1 MKAKQPNLQLSGR
14 TGSIVIQKQCL
25 CLALHVV
32 YLMLSVLVSWN
43 IKRLSGQFVGEVLFS
58 SWLQRSRNLCLY
70 LLVDIWSYF
79 VSLAAQHARMMR
91 SLLCVSVRYRSVFS
105 TGCMRR
111 SCCSVMTRRQKTC
124 CSCCARP
131 LRSRRET
138 WWRPCCQVRQVTS
151 LLGGKHPLYS
161 C

>member
-25 CLALHVV
+25 YLALHVV
-32 YLMLSVLVSWN
+32 YLDHQLVW
-43 IKRLSGQFVGEVLFS
+43 QFVGEVLFS

-91 SLLCVSVRYRSVFS
+91 SLFCVSVRYRSVFS

-151 LLGGKHPLYS
+151 LLGGVRVKHPLYS